1 MQLNFFRLTPR
12 DLAYLRRLD
21 EKQRFYYQL
30 YQKKRE
36 EAAQQPPSQGTSGA
50 DPESQGP
57 ADCSLP
63 SYSMAVKMDD
73 ESDGVPPG
81 GAGAQ
86 ADSGQARGWTPR
98 VPQPTGQRPT
108 APDLT
113 ANATFRTGVKTEPN
127 SPTATPSTVVAE
139 PGSCPQLE
147 EAKDRTNDANLSS
160 IAPSRQAGAG
170 RPVTSTPSVG
180 SRPAGHRYPP
190 KEDACRVSKLIC

>member
-12 DLAYLRRLD
+12 DLAYLQRLD

-36 EAAQQPPSQGTSGA
+36 EAAQQPPRQGTSGA
-50 DPESQGP
+50 DPESQGL
-57 ADCSLP
+57 ADSSLP
-63 SYSMAVKMDD
+63 SYTMAVRMDD
-73 ESDGVPPG
+73 ERDGGPPG
-81 GAGAQ
+81 GAGVQ
-86 ADSGQARGWTPR
+86 ADGGQAREWDLR

-108 APDLT
+108 APDFT
-113 ANATFRTGVKTEPN
+113 INRTSQDGIKSEPN

-139 PGSCPQLE
+139 AGSCPHLE
-147 EAKDRTNDANLSS
+147 EVKDQIGDADQFS

-180 SRPAGHRYPP
+180 SRTAGHRYPP

>member
-1 MQLNFFRLTPR
+1 M
-12 DLAYLRRLD
+12 AYLRRLD

-63 SYSMAVKMDD
+63 SYSMAVKMDN

-86 ADSGQARGWTPR
+86 ADSGQARGWTLR
-98 VPQPTGQRPT
+98 VPQPTGQHPT

-127 SPTATPSTVVAE
+127 SPTATPSTVAAE
-139 PGSCPQLE
+139 AGSCSHLE
-147 EAKDRTNDANLSS
+147 DVRDQIGDANLSG

-170 RPVTSTPSVG
+170 RFATSTPSVG
-180 SRPAGHRYPP
+180 SRPAGHRHPP
-190 KEDACRVSKLIC
+190 EEDACRVSELIY

>member
-1 MQLNFFRLTPR
+1 M
-12 DLAYLRRLD
+12 RRLD

-50 DPESQGP
+50 DPEGQGL

-63 SYSMAVKMDD
+63 SYTMAVKMDD
-73 ESDGVPPG
+73 ERDGGLPG
-81 GAGAQ
+81 GASAQ
-86 ADSGQARGWTPR
+86 ADGGQARGWTLH

-108 APDLT
+108 APDFT
-113 ANATFRTGVKTEPN
+113 INGTFQTGVKSEPS

-139 PGSCPQLE
+139 PGSCSQLE
-147 EAKDRTNDANLSS
+147 EAKDQISDANLSS
-160 IAPSRQAGAG
+160 IAPSRQASAG

-180 SRPAGHRYPP
+180 SRPAGHRHPLE
-190 KEDACRVSKLIC
+190 EDAWRVSKLLY